1 MDWSLDS
8 LVRASAARILSREIE
23 MGLHAHAHALVR
35 RLLRE
40 ALPTLLAASCLLG
53 VPGCALHRT
62 PEAIA
67 AHDGDELGPPPLA
80 PAHGWRRRHPDG
92 VEIVYRSELGAYV
105 VVGVDDAYYCDD
117 VFYLW
122 DSGRWLRAPHFT
134 GPWLAV
140 PASEVPANLTRR
152 PGKLKV
158 ARNPRHED
166 SAR

>member
-40 ALPTLLAASCLLG
+40 ALPTLLAASCLLVG
-53 VPGCALHRT
+53 PGCALHRA

-92 VEIVYRSELGAYV
+92 VEIMYRSELGAYV
-105 VVGVDDAYYCDD
+105 VVGIDDAYYCDD

>member
-1 MDWSLDS
+1 
-8 LVRASAARILSREIE
+8 
-23 MGLHAHAHALVR
+23 MGLHAHAHAVVR

-40 ALPTLLAASCLLG
+40 ALPTLLAASCLLVG
-53 VPGCALHRT
+53 SGCALRGA
-62 PEAIA
+62 PEAVA
-67 AHDGDELGPPPLA
+67 AHDGDELRPPPLA
-80 PAHGWRRRHPDG
+80 HAPGWRRRHPDG

-105 VVGVDDAYYCDD
+105 VVGLDDAYYCDD

-158 ARNPRHED
+158 ARSPHDED